1 MSDILIVKF
10 IQASYTIQKI
20 YKRKRDLK
28 IVCVKDYI
36 NSSVYISNLLY
47 VRKLQYFK
55 KS

>member
-28 IVCVKDYI
+28 IVCVKD
-36 NSSVYISNLLY
+36 SVYISNLLY